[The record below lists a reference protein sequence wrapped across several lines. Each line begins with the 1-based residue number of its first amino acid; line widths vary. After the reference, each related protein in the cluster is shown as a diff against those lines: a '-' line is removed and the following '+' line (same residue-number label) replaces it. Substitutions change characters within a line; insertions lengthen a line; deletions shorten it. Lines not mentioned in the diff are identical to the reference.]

1 MLRQFAGLQVKVA
14 DRALERSHCPAAGMK
29 VLTVLLMFVTSG
41 FAQEQPSLPHGC
53 TEGSCYPATGNLLIG
68 RAPNLTATSTCGL
81 QRPTD
86 YCIVSHLQGDK
97 KCFQC
102 NSLRPSD
109 PNSHRVEN
117 VVYLTD
123 QTGQRTWWQS
133 ENGEERVSI
142 QLNLEAEFHFTHL
155 IMKFKTFRPAAMFIE
170 RSSDFGRS
178 WKIYR
183 YFAFNCTVAFPS
195 IHTSPLRRIDDII
208 CEHRYSD
215 IEPSTEGE
223 VIYKVL
229 DPAIKVD
236 DPYSLEIQDLLRI
249 TNLRINFTKLHT
261 LGDNLLDRRVEVL
274 QKYYY
279 AVYELVVRGSCFC
292 YGHASECSP
301 VEGIR
306 GGVEGMIHGRCICKH
321 NTKGLNC
328 EQCKNFYHDL
338 PWSPAEAGNPHAC
351 KGCNCNNHA
360 SRCHFDMAVYMAT
373 GNVSGGVCDDCLH
386 HTMGR
391 NCELCKPFYYRNP
404 AADIRSHSACIPCD
418 CDPVGSLEGGI
429 CDTDTDL
436 NFGMIGGQC
445 RCKEN
450 VRGTRCD
457 SCKEGF
463 YGLSRNDPQ
472 GCQACRCDPRG
483 IIMNGAACDQIS
495 GDCFCKR
502 YVTGRYCNQCLSEY
516 WGLSNDLRGCRD
528 CDCDFGAAYNNRCS
542 MEDGQCECRPN
553 IIGREC
559 AEVQPGFFCM
569 PLDYYTFEAEEA
581 SPRSPTDALPGSLR
595 PLLDNDCVE
604 EDNQPG
610 VGARHNLHHRRVHRH
625 AGRRRETQKRTNARR
640 RRQSQPKPDVETVH
654 RERLT
659 EKMVTWTGPG
669 FARVRDGA
677 GLVFD
682 ITTIPYAMEYEI
694 LLRYEPESAVDWEAV
709 TTVHPTTLPS
719 SRRCGNLIPN
729 EQPYPVT
736 LRHTERFVVF
746 SGPFCFEPDVHYTI
760 KIRFQLHQAHY
771 RQNKAFILVDSLA
784 LLPKYTELPG
794 FANGDPT
801 SVHHREEMTRYMC
814 LESFKM
820 ATMPMLADM
829 CVQLICSISAIMHD
843 GALPCQCDRQGSYSN
858 VCEKIGGQCRCKS
871 NVMGRRCDLCIPGNY
886 GFGPNGC
893 SECDCSPEGSLSN
906 VCDPVTGQC
915 LCRHGANGRQCDRC
929 FPGQWNFPNCQ
940 PCHCNGH
947 SEDCHHSTGAC
958 LNCREN
964 TAGHNCDRCSDG
976 YYGNPVLGSG
986 KQCRPCPCPGFPGS
1000 GHHHGISCHADL
1012 DSNRIVC
1019 NCKYGYTG
1027 TRCDQ
1032 CAPGYHGAPEVPG
1045 GSCRRCQCNNN
1056 IDVSDPDSCD
1066 PRSGDCLKCLHN
1078 THGHH
1083 CGECRQG
1090 YYGNALQQDCRRCTC
1105 NIQGT
1110 VSDQCDDLGNT
1121 CRCERVT
1128 GDCTCREKVT
1138 GKNCDRCAPRYWNFG
1153 QSGGCE
1159 PCACDPQHSYGQLC
1173 NMFSGQCECRSG
1185 FGGQRCSECREF
1197 YWGNPELECKA
1208 CDCDPDGSES
1218 QQCHQTTGR
1227 CSCKPGFTGPR
1238 CDQCDRGYRGR
1249 FPMCARCHPCFDLWD
1264 PEVQKLGTRLQNL
1277 EEQVKRILDSGG
1289 TGGLNEKQ
1297 LQELEEKLEEVQRLI
1312 GKDAFNAE
1320 ELFKQMRRL
1329 INRVRQEME
1338 HLSNRVDRLDEGVS
1352 VTEARDNQSRRDLAQ
1367 LEEKARA
1374 LNQSTTAKEKEL
1386 EALISSNFKEFY
1398 DLIRK
1403 YYETSR
1409 DQERRANAT
1418 VSGPRGPVKQSERTR
1433 ERVGALLLERENAL
1447 RKTGAVQ
1454 KKQLKEL
1461 ESNVM
1466 SLTIDPI
1473 SRKVCGSSGSLT
1485 CIQDRCGGAG
1495 CRDDFGNRK
1504 CGGDGC
1510 GGALTLSSG
1519 ALKKAENVSD
1529 ALTDSNEQLSDIS
1542 RKIQEVQ
1549 GKAEQAKLQAA
1560 EMLKKANEAK
1570 DTLNT
1575 SVEDLR
1581 RFIKTVKDFLNE
1593 EGADP
1598 ESIELVANKVL
1609 NISFPISSEDIN
1621 KIVQDIRDAIESI
1634 TEADRVLNET
1644 SKGLQEAQVLLKKA
1658 EEVRSAALDVK
1669 GIVDEI
1675 QDTINAARF
1684 KLDLAEKALEKA
1696 KNSTAS
1702 ESISKVDKLLGGIDD
1717 KQESA
1722 MAQLTDLSSQVD
1734 ALKNKTNQNRKMAN
1748 DSEGRAKAA
1757 KRKAEKLQKDMS
1769 LVESQYEKLKD
1780 KINSLDNG
1788 TFQTRDRVEKIK
1800 QEAERLK
1807 NIATNSLVRVTALQ
1821 KKFERNE
1828 KKMNEKIEQLRH
1840 LQEGT
1845 SLNPESDTASVRFF
1859 G

>member
-1 MLRQFAGLQVKVA
+1 MILVSTPVRRKATRILNATYGTLWQHQPVSSGG
-14 DRALERSHCPAAGMK
+14 ERERERRKLNVSLIWGGRGRLSK
-29 VLTVLLMFVTSG
+29 SLTFSFPTVTSG

-502 YVTGRYCNQCLSEY
+502 YVTGRYCNQCLVSI
-516 WGLSNDLRGCRD
+516 
-528 CDCDFGAAYNNRCS
+528 GAARSQRREGGRCRGVTLSSSLHTRCS

-569 PLDYYTFEAEEA
+569 PLDYYTFEAEEVLSA
-581 SPRSPTDALPGSLR
+581 
-595 PLLDNDCVE
+595 
-604 EDNQPG
+604 
-610 VGARHNLHHRRVHRH
+610 
-625 AGRRRETQKRTNARR
+625 
-640 RRQSQPKPDVETVH
+640 
-654 RERLT
+654 RLT

-694 LLRYEPESAVDWEAV
+694 LLRYEPEVGCDKALYQMQ
-709 TTVHPTTLPS
+709 TV
-719 SRRCGNLIPN
+719 RGRAR
-729 EQPYPVT
+729 QRKA
-736 LRHTERFVVF
+736 LRHFLFLRFVVF

-771 RQNKAFILVDSLA
+771 RQNKAFILVDSVSIQWLFPPPHSSPVDLLFYQLA

-1320 ELFKQMRRL
+1320 ELFKQIGEACETAISMAGYSFVNPPRL
-1329 INRVRQEME
+1329 
-1338 HLSNRVDRLDEGVS
+1338 
-1352 VTEARDNQSRRDLAQ
+1352 A
-1367 LEEKARA
+1367 
-1374 LNQSTTAKEKEL
+1374 
-1386 EALISSNFKEFY
+1386 EFY

-1447 RKTGAVQ
+1447 RKTG
-1454 KKQLKEL
+1454 
-1461 ESNVM
+1461 
-1466 SLTIDPI
+1466 
-1473 SRKVCGSSGSLT
+1473 VCGSSGSLT

-1542 RKIQEVQ
+1542 RKEVQ

-1658 EEVRSAALDVK
+1658 EEVRSV
-1669 GIVDEI
+1669 
-1675 QDTINAARF
+1675 
-1684 KLDLAEKALEKA
+1684 
-1696 KNSTAS
+1696 S
-1702 ESISKVDKLLGGIDD
+1702 E
-1717 KQESA
+1717 
-1722 MAQLTDLSSQVD
+1722 
-1734 ALKNKTNQNRKMAN
+1734 
-1748 DSEGRAKAA
+1748 
-1757 KRKAEKLQKDMS
+1757 
-1769 LVESQYEKLKD
+1769 
-1780 KINSLDNG
+1780 
-1788 TFQTRDRVEKIK
+1788 
-1800 QEAERLK
+1800 
-1807 NIATNSLVRVTALQ
+1807 
-1821 KKFERNE
+1821 
-1828 KKMNEKIEQLRH
+1828 
-1840 LQEGT
+1840 
-1845 SLNPESDTASVRFF
+1845 
-1859 G
+1859 